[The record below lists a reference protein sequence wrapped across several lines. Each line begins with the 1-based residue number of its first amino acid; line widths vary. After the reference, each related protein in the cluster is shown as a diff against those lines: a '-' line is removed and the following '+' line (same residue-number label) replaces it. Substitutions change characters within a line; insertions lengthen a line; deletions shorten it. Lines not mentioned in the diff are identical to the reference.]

1 LHLCLPQGGRCRKL
15 IVNTVLG
22 SQRAQNTVGTSAVWG
37 HLVKISTNSR
47 RSNRLLAG
55 AALAPLLIAGF
66 CATASAQ
73 TADTAQLQSEINA
86 LKAQMKALE
95 TKMHR
100 QAQVQ
105 PVAYPPPP
113 PGAAPVPYEPPFF
126 ADKKFHMGG
135 ITITPGGFLAAE
147 GVWRARDTG
156 GDFSPA
162 FGSLTEYN
170 SPLAHLNE
178 LRMTARQSRVSALV
192 EGAINPATTA
202 TAYGELDFLGAGVT
216 PNSNESNSYQPRVR
230 VLYGTVDWND
240 IGLHLLAGQSWSL
253 VTLQGK
259 GITPRNE
266 VIPATIDA
274 QYVAGFNWTRQPG
287 IRLTKEFGNNFTAAI
302 AAEMPQTTNCPS
314 AAPAGTVGVQP
325 TPTSLGG
332 NQVVCN
338 QVGSTSGS
346 SVLNSSTTYSFN
358 HVPDIIGKVAWEP
371 TIGDRTIHIEG
382 FGMYTDLYDYV
393 ENGVAPGGLALN
405 NTRYDTTGWG
415 AGGGIIIPVMPK
427 FIDLQGTAMV
437 GRGIGRY
444 GSGQLTE
451 ATLNPNG
458 SLDPLPEVM
467 FMGGATI
474 HATPWLDFY
483 VYGGEEK
490 LLSSDSGTGFA
501 GLSPATAN
509 NSGCFI
515 VNGTCAGKVQTAMEI
530 TGGFWDK
537 IYQGSFGSVRVG
549 IQYAYIQDTLFAGTG
564 SSGGLPA
571 FQGQPKFNNQEVF
584 ASFRYYPFDNP
595 APAPALVTSKY

>member
-1 LHLCLPQGGRCRKL
+1 
-15 IVNTVLG
+15 LG
-22 SQRAQNTVGTSAVWG
+22 ATLKRQ
-37 HLVKISTNSR
+37 TNSQYTKKA
-47 RSNRLLAG
+47 SRLLAG

-66 CATASAQ
+66 NATANAQSA
-73 TADTAQLQSEINA
+73 DNAQLQSEINA

-105 PVAYPPPP
+105 PAAYPPP
-113 PGAAPVPYEPPFF
+113 GAVAPAPYEPPFF

-147 GVWRARDTG
+147 GVWRARDTA

-170 SPLAHLNE
+170 SPLAHMNE

-192 EGAINPATTA
+192 EGAINPSTTA
-202 TAYGELDFLGAGVT
+202 AAYGELDFLAAGVT
-216 PNSNESNSYQPRVR
+216 PNSNESNSYQPRIR

-259 GITPRNE
+259 GISPRNE

-274 QYVAGFNWTRQPG
+274 QYLAGFNWARQPG
-287 IRLTKEFGNNFTAAI
+287 IRLTKELGNNLTVAV
-302 AAEMPQTTNCPS
+302 AAELSQTTNCPNS
-314 AAPAGTVGVQP
+314 LATAGTVGVQP
-325 TPTSLGG
+325 TATALNG
-332 NQVVCN
+332 NSVVCD
-338 QVGSTSGS
+338 QPGSVSGS

-371 TIGDRTIHIEG
+371 TIGDRTIHVEG
-382 FGMYTDLYDYV
+382 FGMYTNLYDYV
-393 ENGVAPGGLALN
+393 ENGVAPGALSFN
-405 NTRYDTTGWG
+405 NSRMNTTGWG
-415 AGGGIIIPVMPK
+415 AGGGIIVPVMPK
-427 FIDLQGTAMV
+427 FIDLQGTAMI

-458 SLDPLPEVM
+458 SLDAVPEVM
-467 FMGGATI
+467 FMGGATV

-490 LLSSDSGTGFA
+490 ILSSDFTSGLGASGF
-501 GLSPATAN
+501 GSPTAN

-515 VNGTCAGKVQTAMEI
+515 VNGTCAGKTKSVFEI

-549 IQYAYIQDTLFAGTG
+549 LQYAYIQDTLFAG
-564 SSGGLPA
+564 SGTSTQLPA

-595 APAPALVTSKY
+595 TPAPALVTSKY